1 VRVTHRQAQLAL
13 SVVAAIF
20 LSCWA
25 LFVYCEIWKPVP
37 SGFALDFH
45 GGTAHITSVTL
56 KGPAEQAGLRA
67 GDRVVSIN
75 GFPIVDPAAV
85 AAVTANFDL
94 DHPVHL
100 EIERDAARSVVEF
113 AQPLASWD
121 VWRRSDGPAILT
133 IRIVQLAVLVVA
145 IFVAMRK
152 PRDVVALV
160 GAGFLATM
168 GVFSVA
174 MPYRLATEWRELPAP
189 LAAALIV
196 PALSS
201 AVIGGW
207 LFSFFTVFP
216 RVRVRSRL
224 IWAAAWLPALPGLIS
239 YGTYLY
245 DVVGRAR
252 PGTEPRLWPRA
263 LLAVN
268 TAYVVAGLWTLVHG
282 YRRLTDV
289 NERRRVRMLVVGSLI
304 GSLAGSPVVW
314 VYWQTSAVD
323 LNRSFFSSPLVTF
336 GTFLFLVMPLTFAYA
351 ILRHRLFD
359 LSLIVRQGV
368 RHALARRAVYGLV
381 PALLVV
387 LVLDLLAHNDEAMI
401 TVLKHRAWIY
411 TAVAAAALLAG
422 SQRQRWLEAIDRRFF
437 RERYDAQRLLRA
449 VADDIRRAD
458 AVGTIAPSIAAR
470 IEQALHPAFVALM
483 IRGGGGRGYRT
494 LAASNREAAPDTLDD
509 DNKVVAL
516 ARLLGTAVEIT
527 ESPDDWLSRKVPAAD
542 VRGLRAAGIDLLVP
556 VVPDADGADAFLAL
570 GPKRSDEP
578 YTEDDIDLLTAIA
591 ESLAARLP
599 RPAADHERFNE
610 CPACGACYDY
620 PTERCPTDYVALLPV
635 PAPRLVGGRYRADR
649 RLGQGGMGTVYAA
662 HDTALMRQVAVK
674 MLRSDVLG
682 LEGAPER
689 FRREART
696 AAAFSHPNV
705 VTVHDFGVD
714 NGFAFLVMELLDGC
728 TLHDALNDESPFDA
742 ARALRVLRD
751 VAAAIDAAH
760 ARHLIHRDLK
770 PENIFLVRD
779 RDTAKVLDFGIAKF
793 LAPTDATAGP
803 SHSTHAGLLGTPRYM
818 APEQLRG
825 EEPRISWDLWAL
837 AILAHEMLTGVH
849 PFAAVQFASPQ
860 SGVAAVVDG
869 VPLGETC
876 RQFFSCALAIDVADR
891 PPTAAAFCAG
901 LEQSIA

>member
-13 SVVAAIF
+13 GVVAAVF

-37 SGFALDFH
+37 SGFALDFR
-45 GGTAHITSVTL
+45 GGTAHITSVTPS
-56 KGPAEQAGLRA
+56 GPAALAGLRA
-67 GDRVVSIN
+67 GDQVVSID
-75 GFPIVDPAAV
+75 GFPIVDPPAVAAV
-85 AAVTANFDL
+85 AANFDL
-94 DHPVHL
+94 ERPVHL
-100 EIERDAARSVVEF
+100 EIRRGAASVAVEF
-113 AQPLASWD
+113 SQPLASWNM
-121 VWRRSDGPAILT
+121 WRRSDGPSILT
-133 IRIVQLAVLVVA
+133 IRIVQLAVLLLA

-174 MPYRLATEWRELPAP
+174 MPYRLATVWRELPAP
-189 LAAALIV
+189 LAMALAV
-196 PALSS
+196 PVLSGV
-201 AVIGGW
+201 VIGGW

-239 YGTYLY
+239 YGAYLD
-245 DVVGRAR
+245 DVVVRAR
-252 PGTEPRLWPRA
+252 PAVEPRLWPRA

-268 TAYVVAGLWTLVHG
+268 TAYLVAGLWTLIHG

-289 NERRRVRMLVVGSLI
+289 NERRRVRMLVVGSLV
-304 GSLAGSPVVW
+304 GCFAGSPVVW
-314 VYWQTSAVD
+314 FYWQTSAVD
-323 LNRSFFSSPLVTF
+323 LNRSFFSSPLVTI
-336 GTFLFLVMPLTFAYA
+336 GTFLFLGMPLTFAYA
-351 ILRHRLFD
+351 ILRQRLFD

-368 RHALARRAVYGLV
+368 RYALARRAVYALV

-387 LVLDLLAHNDEAMI
+387 LFLDLLAHNDEAMI

-411 TAVAAAALLAG
+411 TAVAAAALVAG
-422 SQRQRWLEAIDRRFF
+422 SQRQRWLDAIDRRFF

-449 VADDIRRAD
+449 VADDIRGA
-458 AVGTIAPSIAAR
+458 GTIGTMAPSIAAR

-483 IRGGGGRGYRT
+483 VRGASGRGYRT
-494 LAASNREAAPDTLDD
+494 LAASNREVAPDTLDD

-516 ARLLGTAVEIT
+516 ARLLGTPVEIT
-527 ESPDDWLSRKVPAAD
+527 ESADDWLSRKVPPAD

-556 VVPDADGADAFLAL
+556 VAADSGGADAFLAL

-578 YTEDDIDLLTAIA
+578 YTQDDIDLLTAIA
-591 ESLAARLP
+591 ESLAHRLP
-599 RPAADHERFNE
+599 KPLEDHERFGE
-610 CPACGACYDY
+610 CPACGTCYDHAI
-620 PTERCPTDYVALLPV
+620 ERCSTDGASLIPVA
-635 PAPRLVGGRYRADR
+635 APRLVGGRYRAER

-674 MLRSDVLG
+674 LLRSDVLG
-682 LEGAPER
+682 LDGAPER

-714 NGFAFLVMELLDGC
+714 NGHAFLVMELLDGA
-728 TLHDALNDESPFDA
+728 TLHDALNDEAPFEA

-760 ARHLIHRDLK
+760 ARQLIHRDLK

-779 RDTAKVLDFGIAKF
+779 RDAAKVLDFGIAKF
-793 LAPTDATAGP
+793 LAPADTPGGT
-803 SHSTHAGLLGTPRYM
+803 SHPTHAGLLGTPRYM

-825 EEPRISWDLWAL
+825 EEPSITWDLWAL
-837 AILAHEMLTGVH
+837 AIVAHEMLTGVH
-849 PFAAVQFASPQ
+849 PFAAMKLPSPHANPM
-860 SGVAAVVDG
+860 VEDDL
-869 VPLGETC
+869 PLGDAC
-876 RQFFSCALAIDVADR
+876 RRFFSRALAIDAGDR

-901 LEQSIA
+901 LEQSLA